1 MINGSS
7 FVALKD
13 NPGRCPDSGNWH
25 LLASRGS
32 RGQRGAEGTGGIMGL
47 RGERGEAAP
56 TIRSW
61 EVDRTH
67 YLAIQVMS
75 DGFRGPPLEL
85 RGLFEQFLLEVG
97 NG

>member
-1 MINGSS
+1 
-7 FVALKD
+7 
-13 NPGRCPDSGNWH
+13 
-25 LLASRGS
+25 
-32 RGQRGAEGTGGIMGL
+32 MGL

-67 YLAIQVMS
+67 YLAIPVMS